1 MGPRGA
7 RLLAWLSPLVLACLA
22 AACGEG
28 EVTSRRRAP
37 VKTAEPTLDP
47 AVSRAI
53 ESGEKLFFDRAACS
67 ACHRVGKRGGMIV
80 GPNLGVGDGMDE
92 VFSAR
97 AAGRRPELS
106 PIEYAVESI
115 LDPDAIVVPTYAP
128 GVMKAIDDLPAKLDD
143 QEIVSVAAY
152 VAAHGRSEGLTQED
166 LDRAAAQIPVA
177 RAARNARRTGGAASP
192 PPGAGTGTTTT
203 SGEGETTSGGA
214 TPRSPR

>member
-1 MGPRGA
+1 MGQLGA
-7 RLLAWLSPLVLACLA
+7 GRLVLLSPLVLASLVL
-22 AACGEG
+22 AACGGG
-28 EVTSRRRAP
+28 EVKPRKQAP
-37 VKTAEPTLDP
+37 AKAAESSLDP

-67 ACHRVGKRGGMIV
+67 ACHRLGKRGGMIV

-115 LDPDAIVVPTYAP
+115 VDPDAVVVPGYVP
-128 GVMKAIDDLPAKLDD
+128 GVMKAIDDLPANLDD

-152 VAAHGRSEGLTQED
+152 VTAHAPSDGLTLAD
-166 LDRAAAQIPVA
+166 LERAAAQVPIA
-177 RAARNARRTGGAASP
+177 RAARSARRSGGAASSP
-192 PPGAGTGTTTT
+192 PAPAMATAGAANSAGA
-203 SGEGETTSGGA
+203 ETTSAA
-214 TPRSPR
+214 TEG

>member
-7 RLLAWLSPLVLACLA
+7 RLFAWLSPLLLACLA

-37 VKTAEPTLDP
+37 VKAAEPTLDP

-53 ESGEKLFFDRAACS
+53 ESGEKLFFDRAACA
-67 ACHRVGKRGGMIV
+67 ACHRVGERGGMIV

-152 VAAHGRSEGLTQED
+152 IAAHGRSGGLTKED
-166 LDRAAAQIPVA
+166 LERAAAHIPVA
-177 RAARNARRTGGAASP
+177 RAARSARRTGGVASP
-192 PPGAGTGTTTT
+192 PPGTGTGTGTPT
-203 SGEGETTSGGA
+203 SSAERETTSAGSN
-214 TPRSPR
+214 P